1 MTVNFKQ
8 RRSSF
13 ATAAAGFARQGDR
26 LGQAGSLTYQALAL
40 YELGQVLPA
49 QTVLDQ
55 ALDYLDGQP
64 QGQAIQAQARITQGR
79 IQLARGDAQ
88 GALETWERAAELYRH
103 QGDRLGEL
111 GALNNQA
118 IALQSLGLYRRSQ
131 QHLQRVADQLD
142 DLNHPP
148 LQVSALTDLA
158 IAQQVV
164 GNLQE
169 SQQVLRRAIDIAQR
183 DGLPQQSLI
192 FRALADSYRALGDTD
207 AALEAYEQA
216 ITRATTPLD
225 TITASLEQ
233 ASLQRQAGFP
243 EAARERLETI
253 QVQLNAL
260 PASRPGVY
268 ARVNFA
274 ETASH
279 LWTASER
286 RELTS
291 ILAIAIEQARDLED
305 GRAEALALGQL
316 ARLYQ
321 QQGQI
326 VEAIALTQ
334 QALEIASPLA
344 NSTDIMARW
353 QGQLG
358 QLYEQQGQRDL
369 AILAYSNAVTALNE
383 LGQDLVAIN
392 PEVRLSFQETV
403 EPIYRNLVSLLLQG
417 DPTQAQLKQARETIE
432 ALQVAEL
439 ENFFRE
445 ACLEARPMQLEAV
458 DAKAAALYPIIL
470 RDRLEVIFGLP
481 GEPLRHY
488 STPLGEEELRETLNR
503 FRQSLS
509 LSFSRSEQLQL
520 YQQLYDWLIRPVAAD
535 LQRAQTE
542 TLVFVLDGQLRNL
555 PMAVLHDGHH
565 YLIEDY
571 SLAIA
576 PSLQLL
582 EPQPLDNRR
591 LQAVVAGLSES
602 RAGFT
607 ALPGVETELNRI
619 RSTINADVRLNESFT
634 IEATR
639 NALRRADSPVLHL
652 ATHGQFSS
660 NAEDT
665 FILTWDGQLNVN
677 ELGQL
682 LQRRDEQRFGA
693 LELLVLSACQTAM
706 GDDRALLG
714 LAGLAVRSG
723 ARSTIATLWAVR
735 DEATAD
741 LMAEF
746 YQQLAQPGMSKA
758 KALQQAQL
766 YLLHQSEYQRP
777 FFWAPFVLVGN
788 WL

>member
-1 MTVNFKQ
+1 
-8 RRSSF
+8 
-13 ATAAAGFARQGDR
+13 
-26 LGQAGSLTYQALAL
+26 
-40 YELGQVLPA
+40 
-49 QTVLDQ
+49 
-55 ALDYLDGQP
+55 
-64 QGQAIQAQARITQGR
+64 
-79 IQLARGDAQ
+79 
-88 GALETWERAAELYRH
+88 
-103 QGDRLGEL
+103 
-111 GALNNQA
+111 
-118 IALQSLGLYRRSQ
+118 
-131 QHLQRVADQLD
+131 
-142 DLNHPP
+142 
-148 LQVSALTDLA
+148 
-158 IAQQVV
+158 
-164 GNLQE
+164 
-169 SQQVLRRAIDIAQR
+169 
-183 DGLPQQSLI
+183 
-192 FRALADSYRALGDTD
+192 
-207 AALEAYEQA
+207 
-216 ITRATTPLD
+216 
-225 TITASLEQ
+225 
-233 ASLQRQAGFP
+233 
-243 EAARERLETI
+243 
-253 QVQLNAL
+253 
-260 PASRPGVY
+260 
-268 ARVNFA
+268 
-274 ETASH
+274 
-279 LWTASER
+279 
-286 RELTS
+286 
-291 ILAIAIEQARDLED
+291 
-305 GRAEALALGQL
+305 
-316 ARLYQ
+316 
-321 QQGQI
+321 
-326 VEAIALTQ
+326 
-334 QALEIASPLA
+334 
-344 NSTDIMARW
+344 MARW

-777 FFWAPFVLVGN
+777 FFWAPLCLSGQLAIKDFPSSLGSFISALRN
-788 WL
+788 FHT